1 MAIPLKLAERP
12 AGQRVQRRIISV
24 DGHHQLAELLYQA
37 GSGKIASTFTSPF
50 TPEHP
55 SMKRQLIALTLSL
68 LASSAFAMPA
78 SEQAILGEAK
88 ATQHSGLPTLAQD
101 GPDRLIN
108 QYQRVA
114 ENGPDRLIQ
123 QYQRVS

>member
-1 MAIPLKLAERP
+1 MRMKTAESP
-12 AGQRVQRRIISV
+12 AWRGPSARIISV
-24 DGHHQLAELLYQA
+24 DGHHQPVELLSRP
-37 GSGKIASTFTSPF
+37 GGGKIASTFTQPF
-50 TPEHP
+50 APEHP

-68 LASSAFAMPA
+68 LASSAFAMPV
-78 SEQAILGEAK
+78 SEQAVLGEAK
-88 ATQHSGLPTLAQD
+88 ATQHSGLPMLAQD

-114 ENGPDRLIQ
+114 DNGPDRLIQ

>member
-1 MAIPLKLAERP
+1 
-12 AGQRVQRRIISV
+12 
-24 DGHHQLAELLYQA
+24 
-37 GSGKIASTFTSPF
+37 
-50 TPEHP
+50 
-55 SMKRQLIALTLSL
+55 MKRQLIALTLSL

-78 SEQAILGEAK
+78 SEQPVLGEAK
-88 ATQHSGLPTLAQD
+88 AAQEIGLPSLAQD

-114 ENGPDRLIQ
+114 DNGPDRLVQ

>member
-1 MAIPLKLAERP
+1 
-12 AGQRVQRRIISV
+12 
-24 DGHHQLAELLYQA
+24 
-37 GSGKIASTFTSPF
+37 
-50 TPEHP
+50 
-55 SMKRQLIALTLSL
+55 MKRPLIALTLSL

-78 SEQAILGEAK
+78 SEQPVLGEVK
-88 ATQHSGLPTLAQD
+88 AAHEIGLPTLAQD

-114 ENGPDRLIQ
+114 DNGPDRLVQ

>member
-1 MAIPLKLAERP
+1 
-12 AGQRVQRRIISV
+12 
-24 DGHHQLAELLYQA
+24 
-37 GSGKIASTFTSPF
+37 
-50 TPEHP
+50 
-55 SMKRQLIALTLSL
+55 MKRQLIALTLSL

-78 SEQAILGEAK
+78 SEQPVLGEVK
-88 ATQHSGLPTLAQD
+88 AAQHVGLPTLAQD

-114 ENGPDRLIQ
+114 AEENCNNLARRYQRVADNGPDRLVQ

>member
-1 MAIPLKLAERP
+1 
-12 AGQRVQRRIISV
+12 
-24 DGHHQLAELLYQA
+24 
-37 GSGKIASTFTSPF
+37 
-50 TPEHP
+50 
-55 SMKRQLIALTLSL
+55 MKRQLIALTLSL

-78 SEQAILGEAK
+78 SEQPVLGEVK
-88 ATQHSGLPTLAQD
+88 AAQQVGLPTLAQD

-114 ENGPDRLIQ
+114 AEENCNSMAHRYQRVADNGPDRLVQ

>member
-1 MAIPLKLAERP
+1 
-12 AGQRVQRRIISV
+12 
-24 DGHHQLAELLYQA
+24 
-37 GSGKIASTFTSPF
+37 
-50 TPEHP
+50 
-55 SMKRQLIALTLSL
+55 MKHQLIALTLSL

-88 ATQHSGLPTLAQD
+88 ATQHSGLPTVAQD
-101 GPDRLIN
+101 GPGRLIN

-114 ENGPDRLIQ
+114 DNGPDRLIQ

>member
-1 MAIPLKLAERP
+1 MGTMFSTRP
-12 AGQRVQRRIISV
+12 FEEQT
-24 DGHHQLAELLYQA
+24 L
-37 GSGKIASTFTSPF
+37 
-50 TPEHP
+50 
-55 SMKRQLIALTLSL
+55 MKRPLIALTLSL

-78 SEQAILGEAK
+78 SEQPVLGEVK
-88 ATQHSGLPTLAQD
+88 AAHEIGLPTLAQD

-114 ENGPDRLIQ
+114 DNGPDRLVQ

>member
-1 MAIPLKLAERP
+1 
-12 AGQRVQRRIISV
+12 
-24 DGHHQLAELLYQA
+24 
-37 GSGKIASTFTSPF
+37 
-50 TPEHP
+50 
-55 SMKRQLIALTLSL
+55 MKRQLIALTLSL

-78 SEQAILGEAK
+78 SEQTVLGEAK
-88 ATQHSGLPTLAQD
+88 TTQTSVMPTLAQD

-114 ENGPDRLIQ
+114 DNGPDRLIQ

>member
-1 MAIPLKLAERP
+1 
-12 AGQRVQRRIISV
+12 
-24 DGHHQLAELLYQA
+24 
-37 GSGKIASTFTSPF
+37 
-50 TPEHP
+50 
-55 SMKRQLIALTLSL
+55 MKRQLIALTLSL

-78 SEQAILGEAK
+78 SEQPVLGEVK
-88 ATQHSGLPTLAQD
+88 AAHEIGLPTLAQD

-114 ENGPDRLIQ
+114 CEENCDSLVHRYQRVADNGPDRLVQ

>member
-1 MAIPLKLAERP
+1 
-12 AGQRVQRRIISV
+12 
-24 DGHHQLAELLYQA
+24 
-37 GSGKIASTFTSPF
+37 
-50 TPEHP
+50 
-55 SMKRQLIALTLSL
+55 MKRQLIALTLSL

-78 SEQAILGEAK
+78 AEQPVLGEMK
-88 ATQHSGLPTLAQD
+88 AVQHAGLPTLAQD

-114 ENGPDRLIQ
+114 SEENCNTLAHRYQRVADNGPDRLVQ